1 MTTVDPYGPGWAGF
15 GIGDA
20 ADATARGGNM
30 YTRPTVK
37 RFGTMRELTL
47 GGSASNY
54 DFGNASNNSCDRSQP
69 NCWAP
74 IPNSRS

>member
-1 MTTVDPYGPGWAGF
+1 
-15 GIGDA
+15 
-20 ADATARGGNM
+20 M

-47 GGSASNY
+47 GGSATNY
-54 DFGNASNNSCDRSQP
+54 DFGNASNNSCDKSAP

-74 IPNSRS
+74 IPNARS